1 MCLTS
6 FKRAPIGGAFF
17 VCLTLLVA
25 CANNGN
31 EAETGL
37 VKVKKVIDG
46 DTLILQN
53 EDTVRL
59 VGVNTPEMGHGKF
72 PDEPQARNA
81 YRFLKQQLEGKAVRI
96 EHAQQAKDRHGRW
109 LAHVYNKNGENIQA
123 KVLEQGLGFAIAVGN
138 NLDFLDQ
145 YLAAEK
151 TARKEKKG
159 VWGERFFAP
168 VSASKIARGQTRG
181 YRQVLGK
188 VERVSQSRKNQT
200 LHLEGDFRVLVPREN
215 WKKYFKK
222 RPKNYTGKNILARG
236 WVFKTHDV
244 VGMKVYHPAM
254 LKIQ

>member
-6 FKRAPIGGAFF
+6 FKKAPLGGAFF
-17 VCLTLLVA
+17 VGLTLLVA
-25 CANNGN
+25 CANSGN
-31 EAETGL
+31 EAETDL
-37 VKVKKVIDG
+37 VEVKKVIDG

-72 PDEPQARNA
+72 PDEPLARDA
-81 YRFLKQQLEGKAVRI
+81 YRYLKQQLEGKAVRI
-96 EHAQQAKDRHGRW
+96 DYAQQAKDRHGRW
-109 LAHVYNKNGENIQA
+109 LAHLYTKNGENIQIKA
-123 KVLEQGLGFAIAVGN
+123 LEQGLGFAIAVGT

-145 YLAAEK
+145 YLAAESRAK
-151 TARKEKKG
+151 SANKG

-168 VSASKIARGQTRG
+168 VSASEVTRGQTRG

-215 WKKYFKK
+215 WRKYFDK
-222 RPKNYTGKNILARG
+222 RPKYYAGKNILARG
-236 WVFKTHDV
+236 WVFKTHDI

-254 LKIQ
+254 LRIQ